1 MIIEYESKYLEDVRN
16 LLVELEEYLINLDQD
31 KLDRLHPDYREK
43 MALKD
48 LQDCQENNGKC
59 YLYVE
64 CDKVLGLIMGAIFPY
79 DELDYLDYTCPKRG
93 TITELIVSTQ
103 TRSQGIG
110 QALMTKLEQYF
121 HDLGCN
127 YIIVDV
133 FAYNEK
139 AQNFYTRKGYHN
151 RMSTMIKKVT
161 D

>member
-1 MIIEYESKYLEDVRN
+1 MIIEYEEKYLEDIKN
-16 LLVELEEYLINLDQD
+16 LLVELEEYLVKIDEDN
-31 KLDRLHPDYREK
+31 LDRLHPDYREK

-64 CDKVLGLIMGAIFPY
+64 GDKVLGLIMGAIFPY

-93 TITELIVSTQ
+93 TITELVVTNK
-103 TRSQGIG
+103 TRNQGIG
-110 QALMTKLEQYF
+110 QALINKIEGYF

-127 YIIVDV
+127 YVNVDV
-133 FAYNEK
+133 FAYNEI
-139 AQNFYTRKGYHN
+139 AQKFYTKKGYHT
-151 RMSTMIKKVT
+151 RMYTMIKEVT